1 MWLFAGNSY
10 KFKVGSKLAAQT
22 WYTYVRQATKGKQD
36 LRVSLVTV
44 VVVVVVNAVVNESL
58 EHTVFCLF
66 PIKKKPNILSCT
78 YNDRNDKLAHAPA
91 LRGGG
96 G

>member
-36 LRVSLVTV
+36 LRVSLPIIV
-44 VVVVVVNAVVNESL
+44 VLIVNAVVSESFV
-58 EHTVFCLF
+58 HTVFYLF
-66 PIKKKPNILSCT
+66 PIKKAKHLVLYIQ
-78 YNDRNDKLAHAPA
+78 
-91 LRGGG
+91 
-96 G
+96 